1 MAKKK
6 KNLRKKKSNN
16 LLKGAVTAGA
26 VVGGGAIFQGNN
38 VVYAAEM
45 NSNSISDSGST
56 DIGTESMSAST
67 TQSESVSIPTST
79 EESDTNFP
87 AGIHRA
93 VYLIDNKLMLL
104 MKLVIRMRKIKREI
118 KIRQM
123 KMNQFPYRLPNHF
136 QRLRLMH
143 YLKVKTS

>member
-45 NSNSISDSGST
+45 NSDSISDSGST

-79 EESDTNFP
+79 IRYEFSSRYP
-87 AGIHRA
+87 AGIYRA
-93 VYLIDNKLMLL
+93 SRFN
-104 MKLVIRMRKIKREI
+104 
-118 KIRQM
+118 RQQINAINETG
-123 KMNQFPYRLPNHF
+123 NQNEENQEGNQN
-136 QRLRLMH
+136 QRVCQEKCVFNIL
-143 YLKVKTS
+143 

>member
-1 MAKKK
+1 MA
-6 KNLRKKKSNN
+6 KKKSNN

-45 NSNSISDSGST
+45 NSDSISDSGST

-87 AGIHRA
+87 AGFYRA
-93 VYLIDNKLMLL
+93 S
-104 MKLVIRMRKIKREI
+104 
-118 KIRQM
+118 RQM
-123 KMNQFPYRLPNHF
+123 KMNHFPYRLPNHF

-143 YLKVKTS
+143 YLIVKTS

>member
-45 NSNSISDSGST
+45 NSDSISDSGST

-67 TQSESVSIPTST
+67 TQSESVSIPIST
-79 EESDTNFP
+79 EESDTSFP

-93 VYLIDNKLMLL
+93 SRFN
-104 MKLVIRMRKIKREI
+104 
-118 KIRQM
+118 RQQINAINETG
-123 KMNQFPYRLPNHF
+123 NQNEENQEENQNQTNGVCQEKCVFNIL
-136 QRLRLMH
+136 
-143 YLKVKTS
+143 

>member
-45 NSNSISDSGST
+45 NSDSISDSGST

-87 AGIHRA
+87 AGIHMDG
-93 VYLIDNKLMLL
+93 YLVFLFSIAFGIGY
-104 MKLVIRMRKIKREI
+104 VPTYGRCSFCQR
-118 KIRQM
+118 
-123 KMNQFPYRLPNHF
+123 NQSCSHSNFCL
-136 QRLRLMH
+136 
-143 YLKVKTS
+143 